1 MKKLIIFI
9 LMFFTIPTIS
19 VFAVTETITYDVTVY
34 DDKGYD
40 LLTGKF
46 IDMPSYATT
55 NRLLVNSESI
65 DFSSDTFHH
74 VLYWDQNN
82 NYIGYS
88 NSQYSNL
95 QLSTYIPAAI
105 NNYITMPL
113 NTKFVAFM
121 VSSGVEVPIPALN
134 DQTLEEVFG
143 QGNLLDSEQLVT
155 NGDFSDGTTGWL
167 SFAASMSVIS
177 NNAIMTG
184 LGNSNKMSLRTSSSM
199 NVNIGIKMYQATRL
213 RTLSTG
219 TLSLWPQGFGGYN
232 AIIQNNPVQNQWYF
246 LSKMFTGN
254 ADTEANAYRIIE
266 IDQTYIDSATQLN
279 KQMEVDYS
287 YTFNISSLIANKQYS
302 PLYSTTFDLMSDA
315 QIKAQMD
322 LWVQNPQY
330 WLDYDAL
337 GFELIQSQLEI
348 YYNLYVTT
356 LANYPYAL
364 SASSLE
370 LMTISYDRDEV
381 TPLPIEDIDVKIEN
395 YLTDLN
401 VNTPFAKTL
410 LAISM
415 IIIAVVAL
423 ALLKTPKYVYIGAGV
438 LVYLFFTLLGW
449 FPVWILVMLGILV
462 IGILI
467 ISFKGNGGGSSD

>member
-40 LLTGKF
+40 LLTGEFK
-46 IDMPSYATT
+46 DMPSYAST
-55 NRLLVNSESI
+55 NRLLVNSVQI

-95 QLSTYIPAAI
+95 QLITYIPAAI

-134 DQTLEEVFG
+134 DHTLEEVFG
-143 QGNLLDSEQLVT
+143 HGNLLDAEQLVT
-155 NGDFSDGTTGWL
+155 NGDFSDGTTGWTAVN
-167 SFAASMSVIS
+167 STNTASGGILTNTGDGTSV
-177 NNAIMTG
+177 NPYAF
-184 LGNSNKMSLRTSSSM
+184 LR
-199 NVNIGIKMYQATRL
+199 
-213 RTLSTG
+213 
-219 TLSLWPQGFGGYN
+219 
-232 AIIQNNPVQNQWYF
+232 
-246 LSKMFTGN
+246 
-254 ADTEANAYRIIE
+254 
-266 IDQTYIDSATQLN
+266 QTYINGHKYYATSKVLVTNAVCSRIRTRFSAGVLDLN
-279 KQMEVDYS
+279 IDTPAINTWYQNSGIFTAIGTSYATSVQHTYVDNATANGKVVQIDFVYLI
-287 YTFNISSLIANKQYS
+287 NISILIANKQYS